1 MNGVNNGVSVT
12 KIMQLMDLYNFL
24 PEMELK
30 GHRIMISDVNR
41 PALQLS
47 GYFEH
52 FEQSRVQIIG
62 TVEYTYLQQLDEN
75 RKEEIY
81 SAFLAYDIPCVIF
94 CRDLQP
100 DEQFLKIAKENN
112 VPVLGTKRSTSEFMA
127 ELIIRLNEQLAPCIT
142 IHGVLV
148 DVYGEGLLIM
158 GESGIG
164 KSEAALELVRRGHRL
179 VTDDVVEIRRVDEQT
194 LMGTSPDITRYFIE
208 LRGIGIID
216 VKTLYGVESVKE
228 KMKIDLVIKLED
240 WKKDNEYDRLGLEE
254 EYTEFLGNK
263 VVCHSLPIRPGRN
276 LAVICE
282 TAAVNHRQKKMGY
295 NAAQELYRRVQE
307 NLTKKSDDEE

>member
-1 MNGVNNGVSVT
+1 MEGVGVA
-12 KIMQLMDLYNFL
+12 KIAQIMDLCNFL
-24 PEMELK
+24 PDMELK

-47 GYFEH
+47 GYFKH

-62 TVEYTYLQQLDEN
+62 TVEYTYLQQLDEEK
-75 RKEEIY
+75 REKIY
-81 SAFLAYDIPCVIF
+81 SEFMGYDIPCVIF
-94 CRDLQP
+94 CRDLRP
-100 DEQFLKIAKENN
+100 DDSFLKIAEEKNI
-112 VPVLGTKRSTSEFMA
+112 PVLGTKRSTSEFMA
-127 ELIIRLNEQLAPCIT
+127 ELIYCLNEQLAPCIT

-164 KSEAALELVRRGHRL
+164 KSEAALELIKRGHRL
-179 VTDDVVEIRRVDEQT
+179 VTDDVVEIRKINEHT
-194 LMGTSPDITRYFIE
+194 LIGTSPDITRYFIE

-216 VKTLYGVESVKE
+216 VKTLFGVECVKE
-228 KMKIDLVIKLED
+228 KQQIDLVIKLED
-240 WKKDNEYDRLGLEE
+240 WKKENEYDRLGLEE

-282 TAAVNHRQKKMGY
+282 AAAVNHSQKKMGY

-307 NLTKKSDDEE
+307 NLTKKSSDDDE

>member
-1 MNGVNNGVSVT
+1 MGNSNGVGVAKVAQ
-12 KIMQLMDLYNFL
+12 IMDLRNFM
-24 PEMELK
+24 PDMELK
-30 GHRIMISDVNR
+30 GHRIMVSDVNR

-62 TVEYTYLQQLDEN
+62 TVEYTYLQQLDEGK
-75 RKEEIY
+75 KEQIY
-81 SAFLAYDIPCVIF
+81 REFMSYDIPCVIF
-94 CRDLQP
+94 CRDLKP
-100 DEQFLKIAKENN
+100 DDTFLRCAMDNDI
-112 VPVLGTKRSTSEFMA
+112 PVLGTRRTTSAFMA
-127 ELIIRLNEQLAPCIT
+127 ELIYCLSEQLAPCIT

-148 DVYGEGLLIM
+148 DVYGEGILIM

-179 VTDDVVEIRRVDEQT
+179 VTDDVVEIRKINEHMLV
-194 LMGTSPDITRYFIE
+194 GTSPDITRYFIE

-216 VKTLYGVESVKE
+216 VKTLYGVECVKE
-228 KMKIDLVIKLED
+228 KQQIDLVIKLED
-240 WKKDNEYDRLGLEE
+240 WKKENEYDRLGLEE

-307 NLTKKSDDEE
+307 NLTKKSEDEE

>member
-1 MNGVNNGVSVT
+1 MSGVGVAKVAQ
-12 KIMQLMDLYNFL
+12 ILDLCNFI
-24 PEMELK
+24 PQMELK
-30 GHRIMISDVNR
+30 GHRIMIRDVNR

-62 TVEYTYLQQLDEN
+62 TVEYTYLQQLDEKK
-75 RKEEIY
+75 KEAIY
-81 SAFLAYDIPCVIF
+81 REFMAYDIPCVIF
-94 CRDLQP
+94 CRDLKP
-100 DEQFLKIAKENN
+100 DEMFLKIAEESNL
-112 VPVLGTKRSTSEFMA
+112 PVFGTKRSTSEFMA
-127 ELIIRLNEQLAPCIT
+127 ELIYCLSEQLAPCIT

-179 VTDDVVEIRRVDEQT
+179 VTDDVVEIRKINEHT
-194 LMGTSPDITRYFIE
+194 LIGTSPDITRYFIE

-216 VKTLYGVESVKE
+216 VKTLFGVEGVKE
-228 KMKIDLVIKLED
+228 KQQIDLVIKLED

-263 VVCHSLPIRPGRN
+263 VVCHSLPIRAGRN

-282 TAAVNHRQKKMGY
+282 AAVNHRQKKMGY

-307 NLTKKSDDEE
+307 NLTKKSDDEEDE

>member
-1 MNGVNNGVSVT
+1 MDGVSVS
-12 KIMQLMDLYNFL
+12 KVAQLMDLHNFL
-24 PEMELK
+24 PDMDLK
-30 GHRIMISDVNR
+30 GHRIMVSDVNR

-62 TVEYTYLQQLDEN
+62 TVEYTYLQQLSSEK
-75 RKEEIY
+75 REQIY
-81 SAFLAYDIPCVIF
+81 REFMEYDIPAVIF

-100 DEQFLKIAKENN
+100 DETFLAIAEEKQL
-112 VPVLGTKRSTSEFMA
+112 PVFGSKRSTSGFMA
-127 ELIIRLNEQLAPCIT
+127 ELIYCLSEQLAPCIT

-179 VTDDVVEIRRVDEQT
+179 VTDDVVEIRKINDHMLV
-194 LMGTSPDITRYFIE
+194 GTSPDITRYFIE

-216 VKTLYGVESVKE
+216 VKTLFGVECVKE
-228 KMKIDLVIKLED
+228 KQQIDLVIKLED
-240 WKKDNEYDRLGLEE
+240 WKKDNEYDRLGLED

-307 NLTKKSDDEE
+307 NLTKKSDEDE

>member
-62 TVEYTYLQQLDEN
+62 TVEYTYLQQLDEK